1 MPSLWRKPRRSRC
14 WILTATRS
22 PGSQGQ
28 RRERSMMM
36 RTTLSLRAAVTTDP
50 RRRRG
55 AGQTQKITRTGRGA
69 GRKRGKGLDEGVV
82 ILTMKGALAGR
93 RGRSR
98 VRKGSDSLR
107 NSDGKFAPRPSSPL
121 VKTQIRM
128 AGRNLKLRLAVE
140 VRMRQQKVWVKE
152 GG

>member
-22 PGSQGQ
+22 PGSQDQ

-36 RTTLSLRAAVTTDP
+36 RTTLSRRAAVTTDP
-50 RRRRG
+50 RRRG

-98 VRKGSDSLR
+98 VRKGSVSLR

>member
-1 MPSLWRKPRRSRC
+1 MFNYLLKNQTLMRKAKVDTC
-14 WILTATRS
+14 QKNILLIYLVNDWICLNTS
-22 PGSQGQ
+22 IS
-28 RRERSMMM
+28 EFS
-36 RTTLSLRAAVTTDP
+36 
-50 RRRRG
+50 
-55 AGQTQKITRTGRGA
+55 
-69 GRKRGKGLDEGVV
+69 GKGLDEGVV

-128 AGRNLKLRLAVE
+128 AGRNWKLRTYIVFYVMVSL
-140 VRMRQQKVWVKE
+140 KVYVDFFSLL
-152 GG
+152 